1 MAYSFENF
9 KEDIKKR
16 NFQEKGR
23 HYKRMIEVI
32 EPYID
37 ESKIKCFYPKN
48 LFNGNEE
55 KEFIFFLE
63 KYFIFVKFQKE
74 ERYFV
79 NCIPIPKGEFSLE
92 IPEYKHQG
100 ITLSFK
106 IENEDLLTLNSA
118 EDSNENWN
126 DEYIESINDIY
137 SFLLER

>member
-1 MAYSFENF
+1 MAYSFKEF

-16 NFQEKGR
+16 EFQEKAR
-23 HYKRMIEVI
+23 HYKRLIEVI

-63 KYFIFVKFQKE
+63 KHFIFVKFQKE

-79 NCIPIPKGEFSLE
+79 NCIPISKGEISLE

-100 ITLSFK
+100 VTLSFK
-106 IENEDLLTLNSA
+106 SENKELFTLNSA
-118 EDSNENWN
+118 EDSNKNWN
-126 DEYIESINDIY
+126 DEYIESINEIY
-137 SFLLER
+137 NFLLGI